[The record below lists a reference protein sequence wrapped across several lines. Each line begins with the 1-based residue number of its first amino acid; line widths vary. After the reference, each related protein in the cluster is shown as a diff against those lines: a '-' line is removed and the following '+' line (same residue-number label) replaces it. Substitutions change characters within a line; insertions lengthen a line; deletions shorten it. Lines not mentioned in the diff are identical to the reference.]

1 MAWIPWSCYGQA
13 IVSQS
18 RQSEFV
24 FALTSDAEVWF
35 RSPSLSR
42 CPGLFK
48 SNSDHFALP
57 TLLCDHNV
65 QELVFLFFV
74 GIGQIPVK
82 IQKVCRLASSASPV
96 LCRLTESSPLGLYR
110 ALSSPNDNAGQVA
123 KALVFSFKSKFGV
136 WKFQTHSQEIFESLF
151 TFSSASKKAEKKLV
165 KWRNLEKWPPFSSK
179 IQSIFAN

>member
-1 MAWIPWSCYGQA
+1 M
-13 IVSQS
+13 
-18 RQSEFV
+18 
-24 FALTSDAEVWF
+24 
-35 RSPSLSR
+35 SR

-110 ALSSPNDNAGQVA
+110 ALSSPNYNAGQV
-123 KALVFSFKSKFGV
+123 LVSNQNLV
-136 WKFQTHSQEIFESLF
+136 FESLKHILKK
-151 TFSSASKKAEKKLV
+151 FSKVCLRFLLRQKKLR
-165 KWRNLEKWPPFSSK
+165 KNSSNDEILKNGRHFLPKFSLFLP
-179 IQSIFAN
+179 INRLGTDWNN